1 MSVRLTCAVLEQSS
15 VPLGA
20 SSIWVETR
28 TWSPARS
35 RVPVTTTS
43 TPASA
48 AMAFRSGAS
57 AANRWPAAVERTTS
71 ASSPDSEPVIAS
83 GTLKA
88 RKSISGSGRSTRNGS
103 TISRVI
109 ARACGLEPV
118 SISAQR
124 GADLASHRRG
134 VGIAVRR
141 PLGEGDAG

>member
-1 MSVRLTCAVLEQSS
+1 MPE
-15 VPLGA
+15 GA

-35 RVPVTTTS
+35 SVPVTTTS

-48 AMAFRSGAS
+48 AMVFKSVAP
-57 AANRWPAAVERTTS
+57 AAKRWPAAVERTTRD
-71 ASSPDSEPVIAS
+71 SSPESELLIAS

-88 RKSISGSGRSTRNGS
+88 RKSMSGSGRSTRNGS

-118 SISAQR
+118 STSDRASRISRAIV
-124 GADLASHRRG
+124 AASG
-134 VGIAVRR
+134 
-141 PLGEGDAG
+141 